1 LRNNYDDC
9 FQEKKMALKL
19 FNTLTRKKEIF
30 KPIKNKSV
38 GVYTCGPTVYW
49 YQHIGNLRS
58 YVFSDILKRVLL
70 YNDYKVKH
78 VMNVTDVG
86 HLTSDADEG
95 EDKMEKAAQKEHKNA
110 KEIADYYWSIF
121 RQDFKKLNIVEPD
134 IWPKASE
141 HIEEQIE
148 LIKKLERKRF
158 TYKTSDGIY
167 FDTSKL
173 KNYGEMANMKNQKL
187 EAGKRINLGEKKNIT
202 DFALWKF
209 SLSTS
214 SGQEKRQQ
222 EWQSPWGIGFPGW
235 HLECS
240 AMSLKYLGNAFK
252 NGNFYGER
260 SRTIDIHT
268 GGIDHIPIHHTNE
281 IAQSET
287 ATGKRFVNFWLHGEF
302 LNFGGE
308 KISKSKGGLFT
319 LSELEEKRFKPLA
332 YRYLLL
338 TAHYRTPL
346 NFSLQALQE
355 AQNGY
360 ERMKNIISEIKD
372 DKKTNKKY
380 LTDFEAAI
388 NDDLDMPKALSI
400 LWKLMRDKKAAGK
413 IKTIAEMDKVFGL
426 DLLKKEKLEI
436 PEEVKKLVN
445 ERETARKNK
454 DFQKSDELREKIKSL
469 GFLMED
475 TAEGPKVKKI

>member
-1 LRNNYDDC
+1 
-9 FQEKKMALKL
+9 MALRL

-30 KPIKNKSV
+30 KPIKKGFV

-70 YNDYKVKH
+70 YDDYKVKH

-110 KEIADYYWSIF
+110 KEIADYYWGIF

-141 HIEEQIE
+141 HIKEQIG
-148 LIKKLERKRF
+148 LIRKLEKKEF
-158 TYKTSDGIY
+158 TYKASDGIY

-209 SLSTS
+209 SPSTLRPG
-214 SGQEKRQQ
+214 SGPKRQQ
-222 EWQSPWGIGFPGW
+222 EWPSPWGIGFPGW

-252 NGNFYGER
+252 NGNFYGEH

-281 IAQSET
+281 IAQSE
-287 ATGKRFVNFWLHGEF
+287 AVTGKTFVNYWLHGEF

-338 TAHYRTPL
+338 TTHYRTPL

-360 ERMKNIISEIKD
+360 ERMKNIISEISARGGSALGRKD
-372 DKKTNKKY
+372 SRRINKKY
-380 LTDFEAAI
+380 LAEFGAAI
-388 NDDLDMPKALSI
+388 NNDLDMPKALSI
-400 LWKLMRDKKAAGK
+400 LWKLVRDKKVTGK
-413 IKTIAEMDKVFGL
+413 TKTIAQMDKIFGL

-454 DFQKSDELREKIKSL
+454 DFQKSDELREKIKSF
-469 GFLMED
+469 GFLIED
-475 TAEGPKVKKI
+475 TAEGPKLKKI